1 MPRAVNYK
9 ANSIVYFEG
18 DKNDNIYILQNG
30 AIVLRFHDLESG
42 SEIQEYIKTGE
53 FFGVKSALGR
63 FPKEETAQVIKDSTV
78 LVLTIPEFEALALK
92 NSRII
97 IKMLKVFSNQLRR
110 IHKQVRNLLS
120 TSKAGEPRES
130 SVDSETGLF
139 KIGEY
144 YLKNRKYEKA
154 KYVFDRYLEYYPNG
168 VHSQKAATFSHE
180 AAQCMQGKAPS
191 SIITQTKDEADYDS
205 FEQDVSELTKKY
217 FQGVSLFNQEK
228 YELALRVFK
237 EVNKE
242 GVETEHGIK
251 SISDIGKCYFY
262 LKRWDECIKQFTYMI
277 QTFPKH
283 PDLIEALFYVGS
295 CYQEKGDLAKA
306 KGFYSKILTMA
317 KNDTQIYRKAN
328 RALKTLEEQDD
339 EA

>member
-18 DKNDNIYILQNG
+18 DKNENIYILQGG
-30 AIVLRFHDLESG
+30 AVMLRSYDLENG
-42 SEIQEYIKTGE
+42 QEIQDYIKTGE

-63 FPKEETAQVIKDSTV
+63 FPKEETAQVVKDSTI
-78 LVLTIPEFEALALK
+78 LVMSVPEFEALALK

-120 TSKAGEPRES
+120 SNRQP
-130 SVDSETGLF
+130 VDSESGLY

-154 KYVFDRYLEYYPNG
+154 KYVFDRYIEYYPDG
-168 VHSQKAATFSHE
+168 MFSRKASEYSYE
-180 AAQCMQGKAPS
+180 ASECMKGKAPKS
-191 SIITQTKDEADYDS
+191 EIMQSKDVADYDS
-205 FEQDVSELTKKY
+205 MEQDVSELTKKY

-228 YELALRVFK
+228 FEQALKVFR
-237 EVNKE
+237 EVNSE
-242 GVETEHGIK
+242 GVESEYGVK
-251 SISDIGKCYFY
+251 SISDIGKCYFA
-262 LKRWDECIKQFTYMI
+262 LKKWDECIKQYTFMI
-277 QTFPKH
+277 QKFPKH
-283 PDLIEALFYVGS
+283 PDLVEALLYVGN
-295 CYQEKGDLAKA
+295 CYKEKGVVDKA
-306 KGFYSKILTMA
+306 AGFYKKILIMA
-317 KNDTQIYRKAN
+317 KKDSQIYRKADK
-328 RALKTLEEQDD
+328 ALKSLQERQN